1 MTETHIHTARTLSA
15 ALPYLQRY
23 DGAVIVVKFGG
34 HAMANPATVAGFAR
48 DIVLMRQIGIN
59 CLIVHGGGPKIN
71 DTLTSLGVKSSFIN
85 GNRVS
90 DAKTVDVAEMVLS
103 GSINK
108 GLVQA
113 INREGGRAIGI
124 SGKDAN
130 ILICDYADES
140 LGLVGKPVETNTG
153 ALHTLLDGGFI
164 PVMAPVG
171 VSRDWQT
178 LNVNADTVAGAV
190 ASALKADRLLLLTD
204 VDGVLDENG
213 HILSHLTQEEV
224 EHYTLDG
231 LIRGGMIPKTRT
243 AMEAVSNG
251 VRAAVILN
259 GTIPNALLLELF
271 TDEGVGTLI
280 SDHAARAGR
289 KSPANPGLRNP
300 PGAPTVDSACG
311 D

>member
-1 MTETHIHTARTLSA
+1 MEQNHIHTARTLSE

-34 HAMANPATVAGFAR
+34 HAMDNPDIVAGFAR
-48 DIVLMRQIGIN
+48 DIVLMQQVGIN
-59 CLIVHGGGPKIN
+59 CLVVHGGGPKIN
-71 DTLTSLGVKSSFIN
+71 GTLTSLGVESSFID

-90 DAKTVDVAEMVLS
+90 DAKTVDVVEMVLS

-130 ILICDYADES
+130 ILVCDYADES
-140 LGLVGKPVETNTG
+140 LGLVGKPAETNAR
-153 ALHTLLDGGFI
+153 ALHTLLDSGLI
-164 PVMAPVG
+164 PVMAPIG
-171 VSRDWQT
+171 VSQDWKT
-178 LNVNADTVAGAV
+178 LNINADTVAGAI

-204 VDGVLDENG
+204 VDGVLDRNG
-213 HILSHLTQEEV
+213 TILRHLTPKAVEV
-224 EHYTLDG
+224 HTRDG
-231 LIRGGMIPKTRT
+231 LIKDGMIPKTTT
-243 AMEAVSNG
+243 AIKAIRNG

-259 GTIPNALLLELF
+259 GKTPNALLLELF

-280 SDHAARAGR
+280 SDHATRVRQGPHNDQ
-289 KSPANPGLRNP
+289 KP
-300 PGAPTVDSACG
+300 PGSQ
-311 D
+311 